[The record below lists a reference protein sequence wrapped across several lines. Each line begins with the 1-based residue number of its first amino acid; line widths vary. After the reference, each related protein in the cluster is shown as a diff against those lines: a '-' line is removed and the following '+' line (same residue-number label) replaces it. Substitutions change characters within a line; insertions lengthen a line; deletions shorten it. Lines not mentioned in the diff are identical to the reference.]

1 MKKIA
6 FLLLLLVSAGASG
19 QRFYLEVTS
28 ASAREKKAV
37 DSIGYVKIHPS
48 PKAAQDQAK
57 AFLEHTRKLGWLES
71 EIVENKKTN
80 DSTFHYVFTLGQR
93 VEVIHIY
100 IGINPEAKSLAFPNE
115 KKDTLTLPFPE
126 TEAFLNSAL
135 NRLENYGYS
144 LSKVKLIDL
153 NRRGSAMAATL
164 LIEPGQARQIND
176 IVINGY
182 DKFPEGHKRQV
193 RRMYRNKVF
202 NKETLAKIHADF
214 EKFRFVSQSK
224 YPEILFTK
232 DTTKIFVYL
241 EKAKANK
248 FDGFIGFSNDE
259 SDDGSSK
266 IRFNGYLDLLLA
278 NILNSGEQFSL
289 YWKSDGKQ
297 QTTFNAGIELPYVF
311 RSPIGLK
318 ASLNIFKQDSTFQ
331 NTKTAIALGYFFNY
345 NTRLYL
351 GYEST
356 QSSDIQNQNTTAI
369 SDFDNQFFTSAL
381 EFTRFKPED
390 FLFPEKTTVLA
401 RAGVGQRDSKL
412 LSDTQWLAE
421 VNLSHN
427 IYLDDKNIINLRS
440 RNFYLKSDSYLVS
453 ELHRFGG
460 INSVRGFNENSLQ
473 ANLFTSL
480 LTEYRYVFAPGL
492 YMHTIVDYGYFRDET
507 ILDSGNQDN
516 TLLGLGFGFGLLTK
530 NGLFNLVYANGSTGD
545 QTVKLSNSIV
555 HISFKATF

>member
-1 MKKIA
+1 MKKIVI
-6 FLLLLLVSAGASG
+6 LLFLLVSAGASG
-19 QRFYLEVTS
+19 QRLYLELTS
-28 ASAREKKAV
+28 ASIVEQNAI

-48 PKAAQDQAK
+48 PKAANDQTK
-57 AFLEHTRKLGWLES
+57 TFLEITRKLGWLES
-71 EIVENKKTN
+71 EILENKKTN
-80 DSTFHYVFTLGQR
+80 DSTFNYVFTLGDR
-93 VEVIHIY
+93 VEVLHIY
-100 IGINPEAKSLAFPNE
+100 IGANREAKSLAFPKE
-115 KKDTLTLPFPE
+115 EKDTLTLPFHE
-126 TEAFLNSAL
+126 TESFLNGTL
-135 NRLENYGYS
+135 NRLENDGYS
-144 LSKVKLIDL
+144 LSKVKLVDL
-153 NRRGSAMAATL
+153 NRRGNTMTAAL
-164 LIEPGQARQIND
+164 HIELGQPRQIND

-193 RRMYRNKVF
+193 RRLYRNKVF

-241 EKAKANK
+241 EKAKANR

-297 QTTFNAGIELPYVF
+297 QTTFNAGIELPYIF

-318 ASLNIFKQDSTFQ
+318 ANLNIFKQDSTFQ
-331 NTKTAIALGYFFNY
+331 NTKTGIALGYFFNY

-381 EFTRFKPED
+381 EFTRFKPDD

-412 LSDTQWLAE
+412 LSDTQLLAE
-421 VNLSHN
+421 VNLGHN

-440 RNFYLKSDSYLVS
+440 RNFYLKSDRYLVS

-507 ILDSGNQDN
+507 ILDSSNQDN

-530 NGLFNLVYANGSTGD
+530 NGLFNLVYANGSIGN
-545 QTVKLSNSIV
+545 QPVKLSNSIV

>member
-1 MKKIA
+1 M
-6 FLLLLLVSAGASG
+6 LLLVSAGASG
-19 QRFYLEVTS
+19 QRFYLDVTS
-28 ASAREKKAV
+28 ASETERKAV

-57 AFLEHTRKLGWLES
+57 AFLEQTRKLGWLES

-100 IGINPEAKSLAFPNE
+100 IGINPEAKSLAFPKE
-115 KKDTLTLPFPE
+115 EKDTLTLPFHE
-126 TEAFLNSAL
+126 TEAFLNGTL

-144 LSKVKLIDL
+144 LSKVKLVDL
-153 NRRGSAMAATL
+153 NRRGNAMTATL
-164 LIEPGQARQIND
+164 RIELGQARQIND

-182 DKFPEGHKRQV
+182 DKFPEGHKREI

-202 NKETLAKIHADF
+202 NKETLAKIHSDF

-232 DTTKIFVYL
+232 DTTKVFVYL

-331 NTKTAIALGYFFNY
+331 NTKTALALGYFFNY

-356 QSSDIQNQNTTAI
+356 QSSDIQNQNSAAI
-369 SDFDNQFFTSAL
+369 SDFDNQFFTTAL
-381 EFTRFKPED
+381 EYTRFKPDD

-401 RAGVGQRDSKL
+401 RAGIGKRDSKL
-412 LSDTQWLAE
+412 LSDGQFLAE

-427 IYLDDKNIINLRS
+427 IYLDEKNVINLKSRS
-440 RNFYLKSDSYLVS
+440 FFLESDNYLVS

-460 INSVRGFNENSLQ
+460 ITSVRGFNENSLQ

-492 YMHTIVDYGYFRDET
+492 YVHTIVDYGYFSDET
-507 ILDSGNQDN
+507 NPDVDNRDDS
-516 TLLGLGFGFGLLTK
+516 LLGLGFGFGLLTK
-530 NGLFNLVYANGSTGD
+530 NGLFNLVYANGSTGN
-545 QTVKLSNSIV
+545 QPVKLSNSIV